1 MKSLGPFARLGWFVP
16 VALVGFAPWGCG
28 SSHGSSAGHSDGG
41 SAEGSIDARG
51 DAPGTDGSPP
61 GDGAGG
67 EGGDGSAPT
76 TGWDY
81 AKIGG
86 GGFITGGQV
95 AVDGTKFFRTDTS
108 GGYLYDDTTGR
119 LSQIV
124 PRNLPAGV
132 NLFLNGTGV
141 YEAMIA
147 PSSSK
152 RLMAAYNDALYGSTD
167 GGNTFTL
174 LKSGF
179 TFDSNSNAMRT
190 YERHG
195 QIDPQN
201 VSHILFGDQVAMY
214 RSTDGGMTWN
224 LASGVPA
231 ASSLHGDTAGF
242 SGVAFNPESALANGN
257 SSEAIVSTG
266 GTFFHTT
273 DGGSTWS
280 DISAGAPRTSPP
292 WPSTTRTAPTT
303 WASRRAA
310 SGATPRAPGRTCN
323 RRATTSSSSSSTR
336 RTTSTSCSSARPISP
351 SRSRPTAAR
360 RGTRP

>member
-1 MKSLGPFARLGWFVP
+1 MGATAFSARGEQVYDRAMKALGPFAPLGWFVP
-16 VALVGFAPWGCG
+16 VALVSVAPWGCG
-28 SSHGSSAGHSDGG
+28 SSHGSSAGPSDGG
-41 SAEGSIDARG
+41 SAEGSM
-51 DAPGTDGSPP
+51 DAPGGDAIGPQ
-61 GDGAGG
+61 GDGAGS

-95 AVDGTKFFRTDTS
+95 AADGTKFFRTDTS

-132 NLFLNGTGV
+132 NVFLDGTGV

-147 PSSSK
+147 PSNSQ
-152 RLMAAYNDALYGSTD
+152 RLTAAYNDALYGSTD

-201 VSHILFGDQVAMY
+201 PSHVLFGDQVGLY

-231 ASSLHGDTAGF
+231 SSALHGDTAGF
-242 SGVAFNPESALANGN
+242 SGVAFNPKSALANGN

-266 GTFFHTT
+266 GTFFRTT
-273 DGGSTWS
+273 DGGGTWN
-280 DISAGAPRTSPP
+280 DISTGGPADE
-292 WPSTTRTAPTT
+292 PTMAEYDAHGDYYVGVSQGGI
-303 WASRRAA
+303 WKYASCAWK
-310 SGATPRAPGRTCN
+310 N
-323 RRATTSSSSSSTR
+323 
-336 RTTSTSCSSARPISP
+336 
-351 SRSRPTAAR
+351 
-360 RGTRP
+360 